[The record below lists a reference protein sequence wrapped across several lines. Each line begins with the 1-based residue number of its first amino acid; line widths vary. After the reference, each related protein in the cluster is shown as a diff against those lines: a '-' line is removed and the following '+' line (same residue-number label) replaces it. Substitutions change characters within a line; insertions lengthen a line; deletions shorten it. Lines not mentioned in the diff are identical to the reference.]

1 MDLVVVDIFAEAERT
16 EPGLV
21 VDTAAVAVAAE
32 LVLEKIV
39 RTAQDLE
46 AFANHAKRTTIN
58 TEDVK
63 LLVRNCPKLVS

>member
-1 MDLVVVDIFAEAERT
+1 MDLVVVDILAEAERT

-39 RTAQDLE
+39 RTAEDLE